1 MLTFPGRIPI
11 SIHPFFWLL
20 AALIGWL
27 NSGTFLGTVIWVG
40 IILVSVLVHELGH
53 ALTAIAFKL
62 NPRIDLIALGGVTSY
77 RPENLKFW
85 QQFVIVLN
93 GPLFGIGLF
102 LIATAILQFD
112 FSSMPFLFSLIKT
125 FQIVNL
131 FWSIVNLLPVL
142 PLDGGQLLRIAL
154 EAFFGIKGFRI
165 SLFIG
170 MVIAVLIS
178 LFFFIIQ
185 AFLIGALFFLFA
197 FQSFDMWRKSRYI
210 SDPDRDDGN
219 KKELMDAER
228 AMQMGDKAQARQLFE
243 DIRQKAKE
251 GILYVT
257 ATQYLAFLL
266 FEQGERR
273 QAYDILLPIRKQ
285 LADDASCLL
294 HRLAFDEKNYS
305 LVAELSASSYQFAP
319 SQDTALRNSKA
330 FASLQNSKPA
340 AGWLQT
346 AFQFGKMDLEQVL
359 SENFF
364 SEIQKDPEFQSLIK
378 RIKK

>member
-85 QQFVIVLN
+85 QQFIIVLN

-102 LIATAILQFD
+102 LIATAILQFNL
-112 FSSMPFLFSLIKT
+112 SSMPFLFSLIKT

-170 MVIAVLIS
+170 MLIAVLIS

-210 SDPDRDDGN
+210 SAPDRNEEN
-219 KKELMDAER
+219 KQELLDAEK
-228 AMQMGDKAQARQLFE
+228 AMQMGDKAQAKQLFE

-266 FEQGERR
+266 FEQGEKK
-273 QAYDILLPIRKQ
+273 QAYDILLPIKKQ
-285 LADDASCLL
+285 LAEDASCLL
-294 HRLAFDEKNYS
+294 HRLAFEEKNYS
-305 LVAELSASSYQFAP
+305 LVAELSSSSYQFSP
-319 SQDTALRNSKA
+319 SQDTALRNAKA
-330 FASLQNSKPA
+330 FACLQDPKPA

-346 AFQFGKMDLEQVL
+346 AFQFGQMDLEQVL

-364 SEIQKDPEFQSLIK
+364 SEIQKDPEFQTLIK